1 MFKPEKHIHFSD
13 AESNLSFPDVNPCP
27 NGPQEWHPKNELYF
41 EVAFNVHDY
50 EIGKD
55 EGVSDY
61 PFRISNQRIC
71 KLHTYV
77 C

>member
-27 NGPQEWHPKNELYF
+27 NGPQEWQPKNELYY
-41 EVAFNVHDY
+41 EVAFNVHDH

-55 EGVSDY
+55 GVSDY
-61 PFRISNQRIC
+61 PFRISNQRIRE
-71 KLHTYV
+71 LHTYV

>member
-27 NGPQEWHPKNELYF
+27 NGPQEWQPKNELYY
-41 EVAFNVHDY
+41 EVAFNVHDH

-55 EGVSDY
+55 GVSDY

-71 KLHTYV
+71 ELHTYV

>member
-13 AESNLSFPDVNPCP
+13 TESNLSFPDVNPCP
-27 NGPQEWHPKNELYF
+27 NGPQEWHPKNELYS

-50 EIGKD
+50 KIGKD

-61 PFRISNQRIC
+61 PFRILNQRIC
-71 KLHTYV
+71 ELHTYV

>member
-1 MFKPEKHIHFSD
+1 MFKPEKHIHFSN

-27 NGPQEWHPKNELYF
+27 NGPQEWQPKNELYY
-41 EVAFNVHDY
+41 EVAFNVHDH

-55 EGVSDY
+55 GVSDY

-71 KLHTYV
+71 ELHTYV